1 MAVSACKH
9 GAAELLRRLAAQ
21 PPVATTA
28 GGGARE
34 GVARKVALYFLSVL
48 LYGRNLVT

>member
-9 GAAELLRRLAAQ
+9 GAAERLRRLAAP
-21 PPVATTA
+21 PPVATA
-28 GGGARE
+28 AGGARE

-48 LYGRNLVT
+48 LYGRHLVT